1 MYEWRKAKVDGKM
14 RTAFELATD
23 IAWRFDDEKIR
34 SAYVIFASLN
44 ILDSAISKIVNDVGC
59 IMLPDLDLIMGDKEL
74 FGDIFGEKIAER
86 IFKEREECKV
96 KIKEAKDTSDK
107 EQLTQEEI
115 IGATVMEFLADVIG
129 YGDEEIDILVPAYSD
144 KLEQALDEAYLT
156 CKAMGMDYLSLDV
169 VVYSLLQNEE
179 TSAYKFVNGFL
190 KGLDL
195 DMQSF
200 MSSLRITANITE
212 DAEHLEKLVVIPA
225 ALETCVEVLNKK
237 YKKGEEITILGRDKE
252 IYKAFNIFSKKTK
265 RNAVLVGKP
274 GVGKTAII
282 EAITQHIVNETCPKE
297 FIGYT
302 VLSLDVNAMVAG
314 TKYRGEFET
323 KVAILKQFLETT
335 PKVILFVDEMHQML
349 GAGGTS
355 EGTVDLSGS
364 LKPILSRDDVVFV
377 GATTNKE
384 YDMILSRDGAFK
396 RRFEVIAV
404 KEPKNHEV
412 KLMIE
417 AKIKSMEKYHKVE
430 MPRELVD
437 YVILCSNCFNLEN
450 ANPDKTLDLLDRAM
464 AITKVDNHGTVIREA
479 IDKVYEEYF
488 EKYGKISK
496 ADIRATAYHEVG
508 HYVVNR
514 LTKLHSKVNVTAIS
528 IIPAEDYLGVNILE
542 DSDNIVMCD
551 REYVDAYIMSRL
563 AGRVAQL
570 KVNKHL
576 DSGAS
581 NDIMVAQQFAK
592 TVITQYGMDE
602 DNFQNLFLM
611 DIELMSEK
619 LANEINEKVAK
630 LIQECYKKTIKF
642 IDEHWEIV
650 KDMAE
655 YLIEKK
661 IVTSDELDQFIP
673 AELK

>member
-1 MYEWRKAKVDGKM
+1 MYEWRTAKVDGNTRK
-14 RTAFELATD
+14 AFELATD

-34 SAYVIFASLN
+34 SAYVIFAALN
-44 ILDSAISKIVNDVGC
+44 ILDSSISKIVSDLNG
-59 IMLPDLDLIMGDKEL
+59 IMIPDLDGIMEDKKL
-74 FGDIFGEKIAER
+74 FGSIFGKEIAER
-86 IFKEREECKV
+86 IFAEREEMEEEMAAVNATK
-96 KIKEAKDTSDK
+96 
-107 EQLTQEEI
+107 QEPPTENERI
-115 IGATVMEFLADVIG
+115 EATVMEFLADLMG
-129 YGDEEIDILVPAYSD
+129 YGDDDMEILVPQYSD
-144 KLEQALDEAYLT
+144 KLEQALDDAYLR
-156 CKAMGMDYLSLDV
+156 CKAMGLDYLTLDV
-169 VVYSLLQNEE
+169 IIYSLLQNEE
-179 TSAYKFVNGFL
+179 SSAYKFVNGFAYGL
-190 KGLDL
+190 GLD
-195 DMQSF
+195 MPSV
-200 MSSLRITANITE
+200 MNSLRMIANISD
-212 DAEHLEKLVVIPA
+212 DADHIERPVVIPA
-225 ALETCVEVLNKK
+225 VLETCVEVLNAK
-237 YKKGEEITILGRDKE
+237 YKKGEEIVILGRDKE

-323 KVAILKQFLETT
+323 KVAILKQFLENT

-355 EGTVDLSGS
+355 DGNVDLSGS

-396 RRFEVIAV
+396 RRFEVIVV

-412 KLMIE
+412 KIMIE
-417 AKIKSMEKYHKVE
+417 AKIKSMERYHGVA
-430 MPRELVD
+430 MPRDLVD

-464 AITKVDNHGTVIREA
+464 AIAKVGNLEEVTRES
-479 IDKVYEEYF
+479 IDKVYEECF

-496 ADIRATAYHEVG
+496 ADIRSTAYHEVG

-514 LTKLHSKVNVTAIS
+514 LTKLHGNINVTAIS
-528 IIPAEDYLGVNILE
+528 IIPADDYLGVNILE
-542 DSDNIVMCD
+542 DNDNIVMCD
-551 REYVDAYIMSRL
+551 REYVEAYIMARL

-570 KVNKHL
+570 KVNKNL

-592 TVITQYGMDE
+592 IVVTQYGMEE

-611 DIELMSEK
+611 DTDLMSEK
-619 LANEINEKVAK
+619 LTNEINEKVAA
-630 LIQECYKKTIKF
+630 LIKECYTKTIEF
-642 IDEHWEIV
+642 IDAHWEIV
-650 KDMAE
+650 KNMAE
-655 YLIEKK
+655 YLIEKR

-673 AELK
+673 EELK

>member
-1 MYEWRKAKVDGKM
+1 MYEWRTAKVDGNTRK
-14 RTAFELATD
+14 AFELATD

-34 SAYVIFASLN
+34 SAYVIFAALN
-44 ILDSAISKIVNDVGC
+44 ILDSSISKI
-59 IMLPDLDLIMGDKEL
+59 IMDANGIMIPDLDLIMEDKKL
-74 FGDIFGEKIAER
+74 FGNIFGKEIAEKIFA
-86 IFKEREECKV
+86 EREEM
-96 KIKEAKDTSDK
+96 EEEMTAANATKDEPPT
-107 EQLTQEEI
+107 ENERIE
-115 IGATVMEFLADVIG
+115 ATVMNFLADLMG
-129 YGDEEIDILVPAYSD
+129 YGDDEMDILMPVYSD
-144 KLEQALDEAYLT
+144 KLEASLDEAYLR
-156 CKAMGMDYLSLDV
+156 CKAMGLDYLTLDV
-169 VVYSLLQNEE
+169 IIYSLLQNEE
-179 TSAYKFVNGFL
+179 SSAYKFVNGFVN
-190 KGLDL
+190 GLGW
-195 DMQSF
+195 DMPTF
-200 MSSLRITANITE
+200 MNSLRIVANITDE
-212 DAEHLEKLVVIPA
+212 ADHIERPVIIPA
-225 ALETCVEVLNKK
+225 ALETCVEVLNAK
-237 YKKGEEITILGRDKE
+237 YKKGDEIVILGRDKE

-282 EAITQHIVNETCPKE
+282 EAITQHIVNETCPAE
-297 FIGYT
+297 FVGYT

-323 KVAILKQFLETT
+323 KVAILKQFLENT

-355 EGTVDLSGS
+355 DGNVDLSGS

-396 RRFEVIAV
+396 RRFEVIVV
-404 KEPKNHEV
+404 KEPKNGEV
-412 KLMIE
+412 KVMIE
-417 AKIKSMEKYHKVE
+417 AKIKSMERYHKVE
-430 MPRELVD
+430 VPRELVD

-464 AITKVDNHGTVIREA
+464 AIAKVDKKTVVTREC
-479 IDKVYEEYF
+479 IDKVYEECF

-496 ADIRATAYHEVG
+496 ADVRSTAYHEVG
-508 HYVVNR
+508 HYIVNR
-514 LTKLHSKVNVTAIS
+514 LTKLHGNVNVTAIS

-542 DSDNIVMCD
+542 DNDNIVMCD
-551 REYVDAYIMSRL
+551 REYVEAYIMARL

-570 KVNKHL
+570 KVNRNL

-592 TVITQYGMDE
+592 IVVTQYGMEE
-602 DNFQNLFLM
+602 DNFKNLFLM
-611 DIELMSEK
+611 DSDLMSEK
-619 LANEINEKVAK
+619 LANEINEKVAA
-630 LIQECYKKTIKF
+630 LIKECYDKTIKF
-642 IDEHWEIV
+642 IDEHWEIL
-650 KDMAE
+650 KNMAE
-655 YLIEKK
+655 YLIEKR